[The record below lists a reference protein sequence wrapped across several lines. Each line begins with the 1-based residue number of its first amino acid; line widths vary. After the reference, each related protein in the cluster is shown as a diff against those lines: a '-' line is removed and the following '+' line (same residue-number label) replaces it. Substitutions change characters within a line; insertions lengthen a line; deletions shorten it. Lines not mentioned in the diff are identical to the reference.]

1 MSKVFGVDMFNR
13 QVEQV
18 EDTAYPRNSPYNK
31 VIEPMEKFVM
41 RLDKIIAT
49 SYPPED
55 FEIISLS
62 FTEKHAM
69 LSYYQIKGFK
79 NENRH

>member
-1 MSKVFGVDMFNR
+1 MFNR
-13 QVEQV
+13 QMERK
-18 EDTAYPRNSPYNK
+18 ENMDFPREYMWKEELES
-31 VIEPMEKFVM
+31 MEKFVM

-49 SYPPED
+49 SYPPEE

-69 LSYYQIKGFK
+69 LSYYQNKGV
-79 NENRH
+79 